1 LQAGTAG
8 SSPLTPPSKFTVLN
22 GSDLNLQPLQLTYS
36 NQTRPMT
43 RWNSA
48 FAVNNPVGRNT
59 AYLQQFYYQSLIER
73 RSEDSVGG
81 APSFNEWLT
90 RGPLYSFAFSR
101 DATDRSTDVQLNI
114 AYNDV
119 APGVA
124 FDTTSKL
131 FLVSEYDRC
140 VEISTSNGMVT
151 AVRSLNV

>member
-1 LQAGTAG
+1 MEQRIC
-8 SSPLTPPSKFTVLN
+8 S
-22 GSDLNLQPLQLTYS
+22 Y
-36 NQTRPMT
+36 
-43 RWNSA
+43 
-48 FAVNNPVGRNT
+48 NPVGRNT

-90 RGPLYSFAFSR
+90 RGPHYSFSFSR

-119 APGVA
+119 APGIP